1 MLCHANAESLSVR
14 CSDTLTLCLSLVG
27 VPLVAS
33 VVTTATNVASGH
45 TAFTLMVNPR
55 SDAPK
60 DSGARNIYAIFGA
73 DESLLTVPPAFH
85 VASPFGA
92 DFAGTNP
99 AFWQINAD
107 SQWDSW
113 LTVGITQGDPHN
125 LISSIGID
133 WTMWT
138 ADDGLSVDDGAVFW
152 VRFLQS
158 VADRP
163 RRCWRSNLDP
173 RVWCTD
179 GSKQRPDVRRQSNGG
194 RRGAGDRA
202 SDGIRRRS
210 LRHHERSGQK
220 PRRGR

>member
-1 MLCHANAESLSVR
+1 MC
-14 CSDTLTLCLSLVG
+14 
-27 VPLVAS
+27 PLVAS
-33 VVTTATNVASGH
+33 VVTAATNVVSGH

-60 DSGARNIYAIFGA
+60 DSGAHSIYAIFGT
-73 DESLLTVPPAFH
+73 ENKLLTVPPAFH

-133 WTMWT
+133 WTTWT
-138 ADDGLSVDDGAVFW
+138 ADAGLSVDDGAVFW

-158 VADRP
+158 VADRVPTLTQSSGPPGVVYRWIQTMP
-163 RRCWRSNLDP
+163 RRSQT
-173 RVWCTD
+173 VQV
-179 GSKQRPDVRRQSNGG
+179 GSPWG
-194 RRGAGDRA
+194 R
-202 SDGIRRRS
+202 
-210 LRHHERSGQK
+210 
-220 PRRGR
+220 